1 MRTNFKSIKIW
12 NEGGR
17 KEFFRIGKIG
27 EIRNIGKVRNI
38 RRMGI
43 SGKIVS
49 IGEIG
54 IREKI
59 REY

>member
-1 MRTNFKSIKIW
+1 MKGEERNFV
-12 NEGGR
+12 
-17 KEFFRIGKIG
+17 RIGKIG

-43 SGKIVS
+43 SGEIVS